1 MKGGR
6 KIGLWGDR
14 IKKYM
19 KKLKR
24 KRENVE
30 EKVQRENVEDAVEE
44 INYINII

>member
-19 KKLKR
+19 KKLKKKEQR
-24 KRENVE
+24 KENL
-30 EKVQRENVEDAVEE
+30 NVL
-44 INYINII
+44 